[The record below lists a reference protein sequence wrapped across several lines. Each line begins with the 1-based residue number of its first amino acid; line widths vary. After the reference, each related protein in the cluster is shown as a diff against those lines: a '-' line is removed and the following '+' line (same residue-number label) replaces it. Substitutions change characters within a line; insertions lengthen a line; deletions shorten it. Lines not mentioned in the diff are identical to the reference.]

1 MWANTLH
8 LSWIPYF
15 SISTGNTSEAVPIT
29 TLRTFTSIYER
40 VWIKYSR
47 IRTNALIMWIYDKTW
62 WTSVLALAMQV
73 VRVARAVEA
82 RRVIEV
88 EIVKSQVAEGT

>member
-1 MWANTLH
+1 
-8 LSWIPYF
+8 
-15 SISTGNTSEAVPIT
+15 
-29 TLRTFTSIYER
+29 
-40 VWIKYSR
+40 
-47 IRTNALIMWIYDKTW
+47 MWIYDKTW